1 MAAGQPSP
9 RYTAVAVF
17 LHWIMALGIIAL
29 AVIGL
34 TMTLVKLKPFD
45 LFKLYQLHK
54 SIGITILLAAF
65 LRLAWRLAHHPPSLP
80 AAMSPLERKAAET
93 SHFLLYGLLFV
104 LPFTGW
110 AVVSAAPL
118 NIPTVLYGLVPWPH
132 LPILS
137 TLHNKAPVEHV
148 LARTHDYLAFALIAL
163 VTLHAAAAL
172 RHHLWLRDDVL
183 TRMLPR
189 GRGHQSE
196 TANRDKL

>member
-1 MAAGQPSP
+1 MTAARSGS
-9 RYTAVAVF
+9 RYTAVAIF

-34 TMTLVKLKPFD
+34 TMTHVKLKPHD

-65 LRLAWRLAHHPPSLP
+65 LRLAWRLAHRPPSLP
-80 AAMSPLERKAAET
+80 SGMPPLERKAAET
-93 SHFLLYGLLFV
+93 SHLLLYGSLFV
-104 LPFTGW
+104 LPLTGW

-137 TLHNKAPVEHV
+137 TLHNKAPVDRV
-148 LARTHDYLAFALIAL
+148 LARAHDYLAFALIAL
-163 VTLHAAAAL
+163 VTLHAIAAL

-189 GRGHQSE
+189 RRGHQSE
-196 TANRDKL
+196 TANQ

>member
-1 MAAGQPSP
+1 MTAAQSGS
-9 RYTAVAVF
+9 RYTAVAIF

-34 TMTLVKLKPFD
+34 TMTHVKLKPHD

-65 LRLAWRLAHHPPSLP
+65 LRLAWRLVHRPPSLP
-80 AAMSPLERKAAET
+80 AAMPPLERKAAGA
-93 SHFLLYGLLFV
+93 SHLLLYGFLFV
-104 LPFTGW
+104 LPMTGW

-137 TLHNKAPVEHV
+137 TLHNKAPVDHV

-183 TRMLPR
+183 TRMLPH
-189 GRGHQSE
+189 GRRHQSE
-196 TANRDKL
+196 TANQ